1 MTDGAPGSGGAQA
14 GAKAAAPS
22 EGAPGTAAA
31 TASRARAGRDI
42 AGQVVLRAINL
53 ALGVGVTL
61 LLVRALGTDGFGR
74 WSVLLAVIG
83 FVSYFGSL
91 GLAQVAVER
100 AAADP
105 ERAPDWF
112 GALLTLRLAL
122 IGPVTLLSLGVCLAL
137 ADDTA
142 MRVAAV
148 LVCTTIPIAV
158 LSSLS
163 VVFQLQVRN
172 VVVTAIELG
181 NAIVWAAAVVVVAL
195 LDGGLVAYAAAFLA
209 VATITN
215 TAYIV
220 LALRASP
227 VHLRG
232 ARRLWGDLLR
242 QGLPVG
248 IGGLLTLGYGYVDQV
263 IVFEVAGVRDAGL
276 YGAVYRIYER
286 VQFLPAAIMTTL
298 FPVFVS
304 ARDRDPARVKRL
316 FRSSVD
322 YLLLTSLPAFTITL
336 AGAEPITRL
345 LFGEDFIDAAP
356 ALPLL
361 MATFVV
367 VSLGYLTGYLI
378 VAYNLQRRFLAIG
391 IGALVFNV
399 ATNLAL
405 VPSYGFMAAAWLTL
419 ATEVLVM
426 SLSMWIVCARMGIAP
441 MGDHLGRIAIA
452 AAAAGL
458 LAWGLSETDVPT
470 VVWLALASAAYAGLV
485 VALGAVKP
493 AELRALVSRGD
504 A

>member
-1 MTDGAPGSGGAQA
+1 MEPRAGSVDEVMIDGASTSG
-14 GAKAAAPS
+14 AA
-22 EGAPGTAAA
+22 
-31 TASRARAGRDI
+31 ASRATAGRDI
-42 AGQVVLRAINL
+42 AGQIVLRALNL

-61 LLVRALGTDGFGR
+61 LLVRTLGTDGFGR
-74 WSVLLAVIG
+74 WSVLLAVLG
-83 FVSYFGSL
+83 FVAYFGSL

-105 ERAPDWF
+105 ERSAHWF
-112 GALLTLRLAL
+112 GALITLRLAL
-122 IGPVTLLSLGVCLAL
+122 IGPVTLLSLGVCLLL
-137 ADDTA
+137 ADDSA

-148 LVCTTIPIAV
+148 LVCATLPVAV
-158 LSSLS
+158 LSALS

-172 VVVTAIELG
+172 VVVTAIEVG
-181 NAIVWAAAVVVVAL
+181 NGILWAAAVGLVAL
-195 LDGGLVAYAAAFLA
+195 LDGGLVAIAAAFLA
-209 VATITN
+209 VATLTN
-215 TAYIV
+215 IAYIV

-227 VHLRG
+227 VHFRR
-232 ARRLWGDLLR
+232 ARPLWSDLLR

-286 VQFLPAAIMTTL
+286 IQFLPAAIMTTL
-298 FPVFVS
+298 FPLFVA
-304 ARDRDPARVKRL
+304 ARDHDPERVRRL
-316 FRSSVD
+316 FHTAVD
-322 YLLLTSLPAFTITL
+322 YLVLTSLPALAITL

-345 LFGEDFIDAAP
+345 LFGADFIDAAP

-378 VAYNLQRRFLAIG
+378 VAYNLQRRFVLIG

-399 ATNLAL
+399 GANLAL

-426 SLSMWIVCARMGIAP
+426 SLSMWIVCSRMGVAP
-441 MGDHLGRIAIA
+441 TGLSLGRIVVA
-452 AAAAGL
+452 ATATGLAAWGLREAGLPTAAWVAAAG
-458 LAWGLSETDVPT
+458 
-470 VVWLALASAAYAGLV
+470 ALYAALV
-485 VALGAVKP
+485 IAFGSVRLE
-493 AELRALVSRGD
+493 ELRALVRRDG

>member
-1 MTDGAPGSGGAQA
+1 VDEVMTAGAPGGGAA
-14 GAKAAAPS
+14 
-22 EGAPGTAAA
+22 
-31 TASRARAGRDI
+31 ASRASAGRDI
-42 AGQVVLRAINL
+42 AGQVVLRALNL

-61 LLVRALGTDGFGR
+61 LLVRTLGTEGFGR
-74 WSVLLAVIG
+74 WSVLLAVLG

-105 ERAPDWF
+105 DRSPHWF
-112 GALLTLRLAL
+112 GALMTLRLAL

-148 LVCTTIPIAV
+148 LVCATLPIAV
-158 LSSLS
+158 LSTLS

-181 NAIVWAAAVVVVAL
+181 NSVIWAAAVGVIAL
-195 LDGGLVAYAAAFLA
+195 LDGGLVAMAAGFLA
-209 VATITN
+209 VASVTN
-215 TAYIV
+215 VAYIV

-227 VHLRG
+227 VHF
-232 ARRLWGDLLR
+232 RRSRPLWSDLMR

-276 YGAVYRIYER
+276 YGAVYRVYER
-286 VQFLPAAIMTTL
+286 AQFLPAAIMTTL
-298 FPVFVS
+298 FPLFVA
-304 ARDRDPARVKRL
+304 ARDHDPERVRRL
-316 FRSSVD
+316 FHTAVD
-322 YLLLTSLPAFTITL
+322 YLLLTSLPALAITL
-336 AGAEPITRL
+336 AGSEPITRL
-345 LFGEDFIDAAP
+345 LFGADFIDAAP

-378 VAYNLQRRFLAIG
+378 VAYNLQGKFVLIG

-405 VPSYGFMAAAWLTL
+405 VPAYGFMAAAWLTL

-426 SLSMWIVCARMGIAP
+426 SLSLWIVCARIEIAP
-441 MGDHLGRIAIA
+441 TGRNLAPIVAAAVASGLLGWGLREAGLPTALWVALA
-452 AAAAGL
+452 AAAY
-458 LAWGLSETDVPT
+458 
-470 VVWLALASAAYAGLV
+470 AALV
-485 VALGAVKP
+485 VALGAVKLG
-493 AELRALVSRGD
+493 ELRALASKDGS
-504 A
+504 

>member
-1 MTDGAPGSGGAQA
+1 MEPRAGSVEEVMTDGASRA
-14 GAKAAAPS
+14 GAA
-22 EGAPGTAAA
+22 
-31 TASRARAGRDI
+31 ASRASAGRDI
-42 AGQVVLRAINL
+42 AGQILLRALNL

-61 LLVRALGTDGFGR
+61 LLVRVLGTDGFGR
-74 WSVLLAVIG
+74 WSVLLAVVG

-100 AAADP
+100 AAAAP
-105 ERAPDWF
+105 ERAPHWF
-112 GALLTLRLAL
+112 GALITLRLAL
-122 IGPVTLLSLGVCLAL
+122 IGPVTLMSLGVCLAL

-148 LVCTTIPIAV
+148 MVCATLPLAV

-181 NAIVWAAAVVVVAL
+181 NAIVWAAAVAVVSL
-195 LDGGLVAYAAAFLA
+195 LDGGLVAIAAAFLG
-209 VATITN
+209 VATLTN

-227 VHLRG
+227 VHF
-232 ARRLWGDLLR
+232 RRSRALWGDLLR

-263 IVFEVAGVRDAGL
+263 IVFEIAGVRDAGL

-286 VQFLPAAIMTTL
+286 IQFLPAAIMTTL
-298 FPVFVS
+298 FPLFVA
-304 ARDRDPARVKRL
+304 ARDHDPDRVRRL
-316 FRSSVD
+316 FHTAVD
-322 YLLLTSLPAFTITL
+322 YLLLTSLPAFAITL
-336 AGAEPITRL
+336 AGATPITRL
-345 LFGEDFIDAAP
+345 LFGEDFVDAAP
-356 ALPLL
+356 ALPVL

-378 VAYNLQRRFLAIG
+378 VAYDLQRKFVLIG
-391 IGALVFNV
+391 IGALAFNV
-399 ATNLAL
+399 AANLAL

-426 SLSMWIVCARMGIAP
+426 SLSMWIVCSRMGISP
-441 MGDHLGRIAIA
+441 VGEGLGRIVASAAVTGLAAWGMRDAGLPTAAWVA
-452 AAAAGL
+452 AAAVL
-458 LAWGLSETDVPT
+458 
-470 VVWLALASAAYAGLV
+470 YAGLII
-485 VALGAVKP
+485 AVGTVRIE
-493 AELRALVSRGD
+493 ELRALVRKEE

>member
-1 MTDGAPGSGGAQA
+1 MG
-14 GAKAAAPS
+14 
-22 EGAPGTAAA
+22 GAPGTGAA
-31 TASRARAGRDI
+31 ASRASAGRDI
-42 AGQVVLRAINL
+42 AGQVVLRVLNL

-61 LLVRALGTDGFGR
+61 LLVRTLGTEGFGR

-105 ERAPDWF
+105 DRSPHWF
-112 GALLTLRLAL
+112 GALITLRLAL

-137 ADDTA
+137 ADDSN
-142 MRVAAV
+142 MRLAAV
-148 LVCTTIPIAV
+148 LVCATLPVAV
-158 LSSLS
+158 LSALS

-181 NAIVWAAAVVVVAL
+181 NSVLWAAAVGLIAL
-195 LDGGLVAYAAAFLA
+195 RDGGLVAMAGGFLA
-209 VATITN
+209 VATVTN
-215 TAYIV
+215 VAYIV

-227 VHLRG
+227 VRF
-232 ARRLWGDLLR
+232 RRSRPLWPDLLR

-263 IVFEVAGVRDAGL
+263 IVFEIAGVRDAGL

-286 VQFLPAAIMTTL
+286 IQFLPAAIMTTL
-298 FPVFVS
+298 FPLFVA
-304 ARDRDPARVKRL
+304 ARDHDPERVRRL
-316 FRSSVD
+316 FHTAVD
-322 YLLLTSLPAFTITL
+322 YLLLTSLPALAITL
-336 AGAEPITRL
+336 AGSEPITRL
-345 LFGEDFIDAAP
+345 LFGADFTDAAP

-367 VSLGYLTGYLI
+367 VSIGYLTGYLI
-378 VAYNLQRRFLAIG
+378 VAYRLQREFVLIAV
-391 IGALVFNV
+391 GALVFNV

-426 SLSMWIVCARMGIAP
+426 SLSLWIVCARMGVAP
-441 MGDHLGRIAIA
+441 TGRNLGPIVAA

-458 LAWGLSETDVPT
+458 AGWGLRQAGLPT
-470 VVWLALASAAYAGLV
+470 AAWVAAASALYAALV
-485 VALGAVKP
+485 VAFGAVKLD
-493 AELRALVSRGD
+493 ELRALVRRDGS
-504 A
+504 

>member
-1 MTDGAPGSGGAQA
+1 MEPRAGSVDEVMIDGASTSG
-14 GAKAAAPS
+14 AA
-22 EGAPGTAAA
+22 
-31 TASRARAGRDI
+31 ASRATAGRDI
-42 AGQVVLRAINL
+42 AGQIVLRTLNL

-83 FVSYFGSL
+83 FISYFGSL

-105 ERAPDWF
+105 ERSPHWF
-112 GALLTLRLAL
+112 GALITLRLAL
-122 IGPVTLLSLGVCLAL
+122 IGPATLLSLGVCLVL
-137 ADDTA
+137 ADDSA

-148 LVCTTIPIAV
+148 LVCATLPLAV
-158 LSSLS
+158 LSALS

-172 VVVTAIELG
+172 VVVTAIEVG
-181 NAIVWAAAVVVVAL
+181 NGILWAAAVGLVAL
-195 LDGGLVAYAAAFLA
+195 LDGGLVAIAAAFLA
-209 VATITN
+209 VATLTN
-215 TAYIV
+215 IAYIV

-227 VHLRG
+227 VHF
-232 ARRLWGDLLR
+232 RRSRPLWPDLLR

-286 VQFLPAAIMTTL
+286 IQFLPAAIMTTL
-298 FPVFVS
+298 FPLFVA
-304 ARDRDPARVKRL
+304 ARDHDPERVRRL
-316 FRSSVD
+316 FHTAVD
-322 YLLLTSLPAFTITL
+322 YLVLTSLPALAITL

-345 LFGEDFIDAAP
+345 LFGADFIDAAP

-378 VAYNLQRRFLAIG
+378 VAYNLQRRFVLIA

-399 ATNLAL
+399 GTNLAL

-426 SLSMWIVCARMGIAP
+426 SLSMWIVCSRMGVAP
-441 MGDHLGRIAIA
+441 TGLSLGRITVA
-452 AAAAGL
+452 ATATGLAAWGLREAGLPTAAWVAAAG
-458 LAWGLSETDVPT
+458 
-470 VVWLALASAAYAGLV
+470 ALYAALV
-485 VALGAVKP
+485 IAFGSVKLE
-493 AELRALVSRGD
+493 ELRALARRDS

>member
-1 MTDGAPGSGGAQA
+1 MELRAGSLDEVMTDGAPGR
-14 GAKAAAPS
+14 
-22 EGAPGTAAA
+22 GTAA
-31 TASRARAGRDI
+31 SRASAGRDI
-42 AGQVVLRAINL
+42 VGQIVLRALNL

-61 LLVRALGTDGFGR
+61 LLVRTLGTDGFGR
-74 WSVLLAVIG
+74 WSVLLAVVG

-105 ERAPDWF
+105 DRSPHWF
-112 GALLTLRLAL
+112 GALVTLRLAL
-122 IGPVTLLSLGVCLAL
+122 IGPVTLLSLGVCLLL
-137 ADDTA
+137 ADDA
-142 MRVAAV
+142 EMRVAAV
-148 LVCTTIPIAV
+148 LVCTTLPVAV
-158 LSSLS
+158 LSTLS

-181 NAIVWAAAVVVVAL
+181 NSIVWTAAVAVVAL
-195 LDGGLVAYAAAFLA
+195 LDGDLVAIAAAFLG
-209 VATITN
+209 VATLTN

-227 VHLRG
+227 VHF
-232 ARRLWGDLLR
+232 RRSRPLWGGLLR

-286 VQFLPAAIMTTL
+286 AQFLPAAIMTTL
-298 FPVFVS
+298 FPLFVT
-304 ARDRDPARVKRL
+304 ARDHDPERVKRL
-316 FRSSVD
+316 FHSAVD
-322 YLLLTSLPAFTITL
+322 YLMLTSLPALAITL
-336 AGAEPITRL
+336 AGAEPITRQ
-345 LFGEDFIDAAP
+345 LFGADFVDAAP

-378 VAYNLQRRFLAIG
+378 VAYNLQRKFVLIA

-405 VPSYGFMAAAWLTL
+405 VPTYGFMAAAWLTL

-426 SLSMWIVCARMGIAP
+426 SLSMWIVCSSMGVAP
-441 MGDHLGRIAIA
+441 TGPNLGRIVVASA
-452 AAAAGL
+452 AAGLVAWGLREAGLPTAAWVAAAGL
-458 LAWGLSETDVPT
+458 LYG
-470 VVWLALASAAYAGLV
+470 GLV
-485 VALGAVKP
+485 IALGIVRLE
-493 AELRALVSRGD
+493 ELRALARKDGD
-504 A
+504 